1 MRTFVNFFIA
11 FDTLEKVVLKK
22 KPICNPK
29 HVIKSEM
36 LINFNLQHDVN
47 TQEKMEVL
55 IKKEQH
61 KNLYLF
67 FMQNLTEQ
75 LNIPS

>member
-11 FDTLEKVVLKK
+11 FDTLEKVVRKK